1 MNEKK
6 KNRGSALKEGLLS
19 AFSFGSRD
27 INLEMLRE
35 SNKTPYV
42 YTMKNGEDI
51 FLVAVDKAKQV
62 YYDVS
67 HQCFI
72 PAIEFST
79 SGLRKLNLDVPS
91 EEVIEYMNLFFAQ
104 YDLLDHLERKYVEYL
119 QKVKEL
125 LKHVVVFQV
134 QSNVM
139 FEDVN
144 ERVCE
149 LIDNEKSRDTYL
161 QEYLKKTDYTL
172 LNNKMFQKGLF
183 RSEAN
188 IREELGEKAELLEDI
203 DYMNTHCAVNV
214 KGGSRMIDAYDFT
227 SKIFEYISSFPNVY
241 IFENT
246 KLKNINANYDYVEI
260 TTQNDFKIKA
270 SSLILTTG
278 IDSFALSKI
287 PNIEVYRRFSIVTNT
302 NLNKRMC
309 IKLLNDIPIYIRN
322 DERGNMIVSGI
333 DTKYIAKMENEKYI
347 DMLKKDN
354 ARRLVSVISKLFPK
368 TEISKEIGMYSGN
381 IYVTKDNMPI
391 IGEIEDI
398 PNTYI
403 NLGVGSSS
411 ISQML
416 IGADI
421 LKDAIKGYYKK
432 EMNLFK
438 LTR

>member
-1 MNEKK
+1 MQKGFWLN
-6 KNRGSALKEGLLS
+6 KNKITNVYPYLS
-19 AFSFGSRD
+19 
-27 INLEMLRE
+27 
-35 SNKTPYV
+35 
-42 YTMKNGEDI
+42 KNMECDVIIVGGGI
-51 FLVAVDKAKQV
+51 CGAITSYFLAKDGFKVAV
-62 YYDVS
+62 
-67 HQCFI
+67 
-72 PAIEFST
+72 IEKNIIGYKNT
-79 SGLRKLNLDVPS
+79 SLSSACITDFVDDLYIKNSKDTKDNIRRKIFDMKKRAN
-91 EEVIEYMNLFFAQ
+91 A
-104 YDLLDHLERKYVEYL
+104 LLDEILVDI
-119 QKVKEL
+119 QK
-125 LKHVVVFQV
+125 
-134 QSNVM
+134 
-139 FEDVN
+139 
-144 ERVCE
+144 
-149 LIDNEKSRDTYL
+149 
-161 QEYLKKTDYTL
+161 QEYLKKTDYTI

-188 IREELGEKAELLEDI
+188 IREDLGEKAELLEDI
-203 DYMNTHCAVNV
+203 DYMNAHCAVNV

-260 TTQNDFKIKA
+260 ATQNDFKIKA

-381 IYVTKDNMPI
+381 IYVTKDNMPV

>member
-1 MNEKK
+1 MQKGFWVSKNKITNIYPYLSKNMECDVIIVGGGICGAITSYFLAKDGFKVAIIEKNIIGY
-6 KNRGSALKEGLLS
+6 KNTSLSSACITDFIDDLYIKNGK
-19 AFSFGSRD
+19 D
-27 INLEMLRE
+27 INDNIRRKI
-35 SNKTPYV
+35 SD
-42 YTMKNGEDI
+42 MKKRAN
-51 FLVAVDKAKQV
+51 A
-62 YYDVS
+62 
-67 HQCFI
+67 
-72 PAIEFST
+72 
-79 SGLRKLNLDVPS
+79 
-91 EEVIEYMNLFFAQ
+91 
-104 YDLLDHLERKYVEYL
+104 LLDEILVDI
-119 QKVKEL
+119 QK
-125 LKHVVVFQV
+125 Q
-134 QSNVM
+134 
-139 FEDVN
+139 D
-144 ERVCE
+144 
-149 LIDNEKSRDTYL
+149 
-161 QEYLKKTDYTL
+161 YLKKTDYTL

-183 RSEAN
+183 KSETN
-188 IREELGEKAELLEDI
+188 IRTELGEKAELLEDI
-203 DYMNTHCAVNV
+203 DYMNIHCAVNI

-227 SKIFEYISSFPNVY
+227 SRIFEYISSFPNVY

-260 TTQNDFKIKA
+260 STQNDFKIKA

-278 IDSFALSKI
+278 IDNFALSKL
-287 PNIEVYRRFSIVTNT
+287 PNVEIYRRFSIVTNT
-302 NLNKRMC
+302 NLNKRIC
-309 IKLLNDIPIYIRN
+309 AKILNDIPIYIRN

-354 ARRLVSVISKLFPK
+354 SRRLISVVSKLFPK
-368 TEISKEIGMYSGN
+368 IEISQEIGMYSGN

-398 PNTYI
+398 PNIYV

-438 LTR
+438 ITR

>member
-125 LKHVVVFQV
+125 LKHVVIFQV

-161 QEYLKKTDYTL
+161 QEYLKRTKQILEYRKKLVGTIEKQEIGTIVYGYQPEPNSNVIYL
-172 LNNKMFQKGLF
+172 LDKQ
-183 RSEAN
+183 S
-188 IREELGEKAELLEDI
+188 I
-203 DYMNTHCAVNV
+203 
-214 KGGSRMIDAYDFT
+214 
-227 SKIFEYISSFPNVY
+227 SFPVMSSTEEKTYDLPEYYAVKDSIKPLNQNGLKSIIDVDYFYQQLMEFYSRKLDVYQSANENV
-241 IFENT
+241 ETVKRLT
-246 KLKNINANYDYVEI
+246 KKKN
-260 TTQNDFKIKA
+260 
-270 SSLILTTG
+270 
-278 IDSFALSKI
+278 
-287 PNIEVYRRFSIVTNT
+287 
-302 NLNKRMC
+302 
-309 IKLLNDIPIYIRN
+309 
-322 DERGNMIVSGI
+322 
-333 DTKYIAKMENEKYI
+333 
-347 DMLKKDN
+347 
-354 ARRLVSVISKLFPK
+354 
-368 TEISKEIGMYSGN
+368 
-381 IYVTKDNMPI
+381 
-391 IGEIEDI
+391 
-398 PNTYI
+398 
-403 NLGVGSSS
+403 
-411 ISQML
+411 
-416 IGADI
+416 
-421 LKDAIKGYYKK
+421 
-432 EMNLFK
+432 
-438 LTR
+438 

>member
-1 MNEKK
+1 MQKGFWLN
-6 KNRGSALKEGLLS
+6 KNKITNVYPYLS
-19 AFSFGSRD
+19 
-27 INLEMLRE
+27 
-35 SNKTPYV
+35 
-42 YTMKNGEDI
+42 KNMECDVIIVGGGI
-51 FLVAVDKAKQV
+51 CGAITSYFLAKDGFKVAV
-62 YYDVS
+62 
-67 HQCFI
+67 
-72 PAIEFST
+72 IEKNIIGYKNT
-79 SGLRKLNLDVPS
+79 SLSSACITDFVDDLYIKNSKDTKDNIRRKIFDMKKRAN
-91 EEVIEYMNLFFAQ
+91 A
-104 YDLLDHLERKYVEYL
+104 LLDEILVDI
-119 QKVKEL
+119 QK
-125 LKHVVVFQV
+125 
-134 QSNVM
+134 
-139 FEDVN
+139 
-144 ERVCE
+144 
-149 LIDNEKSRDTYL
+149 
-161 QEYLKKTDYTL
+161 QEYLKKTDYTI

-188 IREELGEKAELLEDI
+188 IREDLGEKAELLEDI
-203 DYMNTHCAVNV
+203 DYMNAHCAVNV

-381 IYVTKDNMPI
+381 IYVTKDNMPV

>member
-1 MNEKK
+1 MQKGFWLN
-6 KNRGSALKEGLLS
+6 KNKITNVYPYLS
-19 AFSFGSRD
+19 
-27 INLEMLRE
+27 
-35 SNKTPYV
+35 
-42 YTMKNGEDI
+42 KNMECDVIIVGGGI
-51 FLVAVDKAKQV
+51 CGAITSYFLAKDGFKVAV
-62 YYDVS
+62 
-67 HQCFI
+67 
-72 PAIEFST
+72 IEKNIIGYKNT
-79 SGLRKLNLDVPS
+79 SLSSACITDFVDDLYIKNSKDTKDNIRRKIFDMKKRAN
-91 EEVIEYMNLFFAQ
+91 A
-104 YDLLDHLERKYVEYL
+104 LLDEILVDI
-119 QKVKEL
+119 QK
-125 LKHVVVFQV
+125 
-134 QSNVM
+134 
-139 FEDVN
+139 
-144 ERVCE
+144 
-149 LIDNEKSRDTYL
+149 
-161 QEYLKKTDYTL
+161 QEYLKKTDYTI

-188 IREELGEKAELLEDI
+188 IREDLGEKAELLEDI
-203 DYMNTHCAVNV
+203 DYMNAHCAVNV

-421 LKDAIKGYYKK
+421 LKDAIKGYYRK

>member
-1 MNEKK
+1 MQKGFWLN
-6 KNRGSALKEGLLS
+6 KNKITNVYPYLS
-19 AFSFGSRD
+19 
-27 INLEMLRE
+27 
-35 SNKTPYV
+35 
-42 YTMKNGEDI
+42 KNMECDVIIVGGGI
-51 FLVAVDKAKQV
+51 CGAITSYFLAKDGFKVAV
-62 YYDVS
+62 
-67 HQCFI
+67 
-72 PAIEFST
+72 IEKNIIGYKNT
-79 SGLRKLNLDVPS
+79 SLSSACITDFVDDLYIKNSKDTKDNIRRKIFDMKKRAN
-91 EEVIEYMNLFFAQ
+91 A
-104 YDLLDHLERKYVEYL
+104 LLDEILVDI
-119 QKVKEL
+119 QK
-125 LKHVVVFQV
+125 
-134 QSNVM
+134 
-139 FEDVN
+139 
-144 ERVCE
+144 
-149 LIDNEKSRDTYL
+149 
-161 QEYLKKTDYTL
+161 QEYLKKTDYTI

-188 IREELGEKAELLEDI
+188 IREDLGEKAELLEDI
-203 DYMNTHCAVNV
+203 DYMNAHCAVNV